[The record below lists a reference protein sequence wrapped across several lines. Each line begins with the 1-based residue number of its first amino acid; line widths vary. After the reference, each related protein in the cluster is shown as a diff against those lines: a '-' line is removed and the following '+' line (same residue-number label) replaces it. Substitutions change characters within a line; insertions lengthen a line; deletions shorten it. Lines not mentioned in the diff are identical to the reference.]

1 MASCGPPDASAPAF
15 LYRWSTKPKVRAMP
29 RVTDTRERLLDLAEA
44 AVLAK
49 GFDATSIDELVA
61 GAAIT
66 KGGFFY
72 HFPDKTALARALL
85 ERYIAREDVLFDDLF
100 ARARELSDDPLH
112 GFLVA
117 LRLLAELLAD
127 LPGGHPGCLI
137 ATAAYQDR
145 LFDEGVRALSR
156 AATLRWR
163 ARFLSHLQA
172 IAAAYPPSEPIV
184 LEDMADMVTG
194 VVEGGIILSKVTQD
208 PQALARQVLLFRSLV
223 KLTFLPPPLRA
234 APDAA

>member
-1 MASCGPPDASAPAF
+1 MASCGPPDASALAF

-145 LFDEGVRALSR
+145 LFDEGVRARRGRRRCAGGR
-156 AATLRWR
+156 ASCRI
-163 ARFLSHLQA
+163 FK
-172 IAAAYPPSEPIV
+172 PS
-184 LEDMADMVTG
+184 
-194 VVEGGIILSKVTQD
+194 
-208 PQALARQVLLFRSLV
+208 
-223 KLTFLPPPLRA
+223 PPPIPRPNPSCLKTW
-234 APDAA
+234 PTW